1 MESLGI
7 HEYWSDPL
15 SERYS
20 RNLVTGDGIEL
31 ACPAEPDFD
40 GDCAVRFGDPETLFT
55 QWLDAPPDLAGDIDS
70 RVRDGGSD
78 AKGLRQVCL
87 LLATPFG
94 HWGKLNSPQAGVAAV
109 TGAILGSERH

>member
-1 MESLGI
+1 M
-7 HEYWSDPL
+7 
-15 SERYS
+15 
-20 RNLVTGDGIEL
+20 TGDGIEL
-31 ACPAEPDFD
+31 ACPAKPDFD
-40 GDCAVRFGDPETLFT
+40 GDCAVRFGDLETLSK
-55 QWLDAPPDLAGDIDS
+55 QWLDARPDLAGDIDS